1 MRAGDETEVL
11 GCSGIGWGESQA
23 TRTWRQFL
31 RFGSRKIPG
40 SAFPS
45 CLLPCSLQWEGWLPD
60 VPDVPNDSSAFNPER
75 VKRKPCNL
83 WVEKTT
89 AVAFPHPHPHLSFG
103 SYCLGQLLFWLLAS
117 QLQETMLWVR
127 KSQRREPIKSLGSG
141 IICFHQ
147 AFWSLEPFL
156 ARRVAELQQKFLK
169 A

>member
-23 TRTWRQFL
+23 TGTWRQFL

-45 CLLPCSLQWEGWLPD
+45 CPLPCSLQWEGWLPD
-60 VPDVPNDSSAFNPER
+60 VPDVPKDSSAFNPER

-89 AVAFPHPHPHLSFG
+89 AVAFPPSSPPLV
-103 SYCLGQLLFWLLAS
+103 LWILLPWPVALLAAG
-117 QLQETMLWVR
+117 LT
-127 KSQRREPIKSLGSG
+127 
-141 IICFHQ
+141 
-147 AFWSLEPFL
+147 A
-156 ARRVAELQQKFLK
+156 ARDYAMGEKESK
-169 A
+169 AGAN